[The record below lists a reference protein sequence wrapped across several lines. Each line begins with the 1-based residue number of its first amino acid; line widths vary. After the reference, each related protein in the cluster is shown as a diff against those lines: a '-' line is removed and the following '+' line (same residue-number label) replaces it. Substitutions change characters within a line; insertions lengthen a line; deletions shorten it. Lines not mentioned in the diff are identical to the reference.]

1 MKIQFATI
9 AVLGIFITPLQ
20 AQPDQEAA
28 IDRALECMKISDD
41 AERLQCMDIATEAL
55 SVTRIVREEAIA
67 KKEEAERE
75 NFGLSN
81 VQKEAQKEASI
92 ISEAPKA
99 EDKVDDFGSESVP
112 EKRKQKEKKR
122 LQKIVSKVVEL
133 KVNRFRKITLT
144 LDNGQVWRQINS
156 DDKIIPINDKKKL
169 YTATVKRSIMGNYRL
184 TLNDGRQVIRVRRI
198 K

>member
-1 MKIQFATI
+1 MKIQFAMI